1 MNLFSVK
8 NMTWFFGT
16 MLLASVA
23 FAFGQD
29 VVLPDGD
36 GKKIVEDKC
45 TVCHD
50 LTYITKQ
57 HLNKDEWTDMVKV
70 MVASGATVTD
80 AEMPVVIDYL
90 VKNWGPGGGAAGGGD
105 KGGGGGG
112 LPAGD
117 GQKIVQEKCTVCH
130 DTDLIVAKH
139 QSKDEWTDTVKI
151 MVASGAMVTDAE
163 MPVLIDY
170 LTKNFGPQ

>member
-1 MNLFSVK
+1 MKLFSVK

-16 MLLASVA
+16 MMLASVA

-50 LTYITKQ
+50 LTYIAKKR
-57 HLNKDEWTDMVKV
+57 LNKDEWTDMVKV
-70 MVASGATVTD
+70 MVASGAMITD
-80 AEMPVVIDYL
+80 AEMPTLIDYR
-90 VKNWGPGGGAAGGGD
+90 VKNFGPGGGASGGGGD
-105 KGGGGGG
+105 KSSG
-112 LPAGD
+112 LPAGE

-130 DTDLIVAKH
+130 D
-139 QSKDEWTDTVKI
+139 
-151 MVASGAMVTDAE
+151 
-163 MPVLIDY
+163 
-170 LTKNFGPQ
+170 

>member
-1 MNLFSVK
+1 MKLFSVK
-8 NMTWFFGT
+8 NTIWLFAT
-16 MLLASVA
+16 MMVASIA

-29 VVLPDGD
+29 VVMPEGE

-57 HLNKDEWTDMVKV
+57 HLNKDEWTDMIKV

-80 AEMPVVIDYL
+80 AEMPVVVDYL
-90 VKNWGPGGGAAGGGD
+90 VKNFGAGGGAAGAGGGD
-105 KGGGGGG
+105 SSG

-117 GQKIVQEKCTVCH
+117 GKKIVEEKCTVCH
-130 DTDLIVAKH
+130 DTGLIVAKR

-163 MPVLIDY
+163 MPVLVDY
-170 LTKNFGPQ
+170 LVKNFGPQ

>member
-1 MNLFSVK
+1 MKLFSVK
-8 NMTWFFGT
+8 NMTWFF
-16 MLLASVA
+16 ASMMVASMA

-29 VVLPDGD
+29 VVLPEGE

-50 LTYITKQ
+50 LTYVAKQ
-57 HLNKDEWTDMVKV
+57 HLNKDEWTDMVKI
-70 MVASGATVTD
+70 MVASGATVSD
-80 AEMPVVIDYL
+80 AETPVLVDYL
-90 VKNWGPGGGAAGGGD
+90 VKNWGPAAAGGAAPAD
-105 KGGGGGG
+105 AGG

-117 GQKIVQEKCTVCH
+117 GKKIVEEKCTACH
-130 DTDLIVAKH
+130 DEGLIVAKH

-163 MPVLIDY
+163 IPVLVDY
-170 LTKNFGPQ
+170 LVKNFGPQ

>member
-1 MNLFSVK
+1 MKLFSIK
-8 NMTWFFGT
+8 NSIWFFVT
-16 MLLASVA
+16 MMIASMA

-29 VVLPDGD
+29 VVLPEGE

-50 LTYITKQ
+50 LTFVAKQ
-57 HLNKDEWTDMVKV
+57 HLNKDEWTDMVKI
-70 MVASGATVTD
+70 MVASGAMVSD
-80 AEMPVVIDYL
+80 AEMPVLVDYL
-90 VKNWGPGGGAAGGGD
+90 VKNFGPAAAGAAAD
-105 KGGGGGG
+105 AGG

-117 GQKIVQEKCTVCH
+117 GKKIVEEKCTACH
-130 DTDLIVAKH
+130 DASLITAKH

-151 MVASGAMVTDAE
+151 MVASGAAVSDAE

>member
-1 MNLFSVK
+1 MTLFSVK
-8 NMTWFFGT
+8 NTTWFFAT
-16 MLLASVA
+16 MMVASVA

-80 AEMPVVIDYL
+80 DEMPTLINYL
-90 VKNWGPGGGAAGGGD
+90 VKNWGPGGDASGAGGD
-105 KGGGGGG
+105 KSSG

-117 GQKIVQEKCTVCH
+117 GKKIIEEKCTVCH
-130 DTDLIVAKH
+130 DTDLIVAKR

-163 MPVLIDY
+163 MPVLVDY
-170 LTKNFGPQ
+170 LAKNFGPQ

>member
-1 MNLFSVK
+1 MKLFSMK
-8 NMTWFFGT
+8 NMSWIFAT
-16 MLLASVA
+16 MMLASVA

-36 GKKIVEDKC
+36 GKQIVQDKC

-50 LTYITKQ
+50 LTYIAKQ
-57 HLNKDEWTDMVKV
+57 HLNKDEWTDMVKI

-80 AEMPVVIDYL
+80 GEMPVLIDYL
-90 VKNWGPGGGAAGGGD
+90 VKNWGPGGGGDAA
-105 KGGGGGG
+105 GGGGGG

-117 GQKIVQEKCTVCH
+117 GKKIVEEKCTACH
-130 DTDLIVAKH
+130 DTDLIMAKH

-151 MVASGAMVTDAE
+151 MVASGAAVTDAE

-170 LTKNFGPQ
+170 LAKNFGPQ